1 MGVGHQL
8 SLSQLSICLQ
18 IGQIKIQIL
27 YNNCAKRIDTTCA
40 TCYLIYM
47 AYLSTAQKASI
58 LAQIETKQTQLDNA
72 NETLRKRLD
81 QQVDDYRFD
90 TSEGSQ
96 STKRVKIKELQDVI
110 EALESQIDSLYRK
123 LSSGGLRYLNM
134 RRKGLYQVPG
144 YYQR

>member
-1 MGVGHQL
+1 
-8 SLSQLSICLQ
+8 
-18 IGQIKIQIL
+18 
-27 YNNCAKRIDTTCA
+27 
-40 TCYLIYM
+40 M